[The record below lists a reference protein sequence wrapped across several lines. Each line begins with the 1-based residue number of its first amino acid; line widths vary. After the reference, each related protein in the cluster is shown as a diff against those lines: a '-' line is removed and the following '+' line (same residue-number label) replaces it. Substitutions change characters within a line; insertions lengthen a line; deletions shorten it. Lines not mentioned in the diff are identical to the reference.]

1 MVKKFSI
8 LCLLAIIC
16 IGCNLDNDG
25 PIISLS
31 ESNFCVDAG
40 SDIRLTVEIPDE
52 DLLRVNMTA
61 PDLDFITTIDA
72 AQFEASDGMIEFIFT
87 IDSSTSPD
95 TYVMGIEAIDTNDNV
110 STTEVD
116 IKVN

>member
-1 MVKKFSI
+1 MVKNFSI
-8 LCLLAIIC
+8 LCVLALLC
-16 IGCNLDNDG
+16 YGCNIDTDG

-31 ESNFCVDAG
+31 ESNFCVEAG
-40 SDIRLTVEIPDE
+40 LDIRMTVEILDE
-52 DLLRVNMTA
+52 DLRQVNMTA

-72 AQFEASDGMIEFIFT
+72 AQFEASDGMIEFIFS
-87 IDSSTSPD
+87 IDSSTSAG